1 MSSKDL
7 SDKSKAPHSVWE
19 FFARGV
25 LNSALGEVSVQL
37 TRVAGIIFLARHLE
51 PSDFGL
57 YRMLLIICAL
67 AILINEAGMSEALIQ
82 RKALHANHEATAWW
96 ISLLMGLVTATFLYF
111 GAQLVARFLIMPG
124 LTAQLRL
131 LTLPIIFTSIS
142 STGGALLKRS
152 FRFGAIALADAL
164 AEFSFFAVTI
174 ILLMYYRIPRWS
186 LAGGLAAKTCVRAFV
201 ILLSSGYAPREL
213 PRRESARDLAPFALS
228 VWTSGIVISFS
239 SNADY
244 FLIGRILGSSALGFY
259 TIAWDLLRFIPDRL
273 YMVVGRVSLPLFAQ
287 LQDNN
292 SELRRRYCDLVREAS
307 RILLPLMTGLAIAAP
322 QVIATLYGERWAP
335 AAGPLRVLAVGL
347 MLVGIAVGTGPIY
360 YAKGRPA
367 LDIWIHGARLALI
380 VAVITAVAPMGL
392 IAASI
397 GMGLVEGTIAITGQ
411 LMVNSIIELRIK
423 RLAEALSPGLRNA
436 LLAAASTQIGVLV
449 VSRLSM
455 PGGPLALIVIGALP
469 ALTIG
474 CIELPRML
482 RAITTTARNNRSS
495 PLPLTPLE
503 RQQS

>member
-1 MSSKDL
+1 VSSQNL
-7 SDKSKAPHSVWE
+7 NDKSKAPHSLWE

-37 TRVAGIIFLARHLE
+37 TRVAGIVFLARHLE

-57 YRMLLIICAL
+57 YRMLLVICAL

-82 RKALHANHEATAWW
+82 RKALHTNHEATAWW
-96 ISLLMGLVTATFLYF
+96 ICLLMGLVTATLLYL
-111 GAQLVARFLIMPG
+111 GAPLVSRFLLMPG

-131 LTLPIIFTSIS
+131 LTLPIVLTSIS
-142 STGGALLKRS
+142 STGGALLKRT

-164 AEFSFFAVTI
+164 AEISFFAVTI
-174 ILLMYYRIPRWS
+174 ILLLYYKAPRWS
-186 LAGGLAAKTCVRAFV
+186 LAGGLAAKTCVRAAV
-201 ILLSSGYAPREL
+201 ILVSSGYAPREL
-213 PRRESARDLAPFALS
+213 PRRASAHDLAPFALS
-228 VWTSGIVISFS
+228 VWTSGIIISFS

-273 YMVVGRVSLPLFAQ
+273 FTVVGRVSLPLFAQ

-292 SELRRRYCDLVREAS
+292 AELRRRYCDLVRETS

-322 QVIATLYGERWAP
+322 QVIVTLYGERWAP

-347 MLVGIAVGTGPIY
+347 MLVGIAVGTGPVY

-367 LDIWIHGARLALI
+367 LDIFLHGARLVLI

-397 GMGLVEGTIAITGQ
+397 GMGVVEGTIAIAGQ
-411 LMVNSIIELRIK
+411 LMVNSIIELRIG
-423 RLAEALSPGLRNA
+423 RLAEALSPGFRNA

-449 VSRLSM
+449 VSK
-455 PGGPLALIVIGALP
+455 LALPRGFLALLVIGALP

-474 CIELPRML
+474 CMELPRML
-482 RAITTTARNNRSS
+482 RAIIFTTRSNRSS
-495 PLPLTPLE
+495 PSPLAPLE